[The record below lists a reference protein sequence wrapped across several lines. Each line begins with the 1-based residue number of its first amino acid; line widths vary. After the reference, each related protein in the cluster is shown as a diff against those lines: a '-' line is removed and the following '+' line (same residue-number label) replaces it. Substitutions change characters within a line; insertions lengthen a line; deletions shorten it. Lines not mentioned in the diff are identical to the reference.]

1 MEWLSDPTIWLGFA
15 TLLTLEIV
23 LGIDNLIFIS
33 ILAEKLPPEQRSKAR
48 LIGLS
53 LALAMRLI
61 LLALIA
67 WLVGLTATWFTVF
80 GVEFSA
86 RDVILIGGGLFLL
99 FKATME
105 LHERLEGQQASTG
118 RAVVYAGFVTVVAQI
133 VVLDAVFSLD
143 SIITAVGMVDELWV
157 MYAAVIIAM
166 GVMFAAAGPLMRFV
180 NQHPTVVMLC
190 LGFLLMIG
198 ASLIADGFGFHI
210 PKGYLY
216 AAIAF
221 SILIEAFNQ
230 VAMRNRQRSDQLRP
244 LRERTAEAV
253 VRMLSPKAVPAH
265 GASAADGAASL
276 AVDGGFAP
284 EESEMVTGVLTLAG
298 RPVAT
303 IMTPRREIAWV
314 DLREPPAALLDE
326 LRAVRHGNVLVS
338 DSGLDQL
345 RGVARTVDLIAM
357 IKAGEDLAGTDA
369 IRPPLYV
376 PGSASVLTLL
386 RKFRETRAQLAVV
399 TDEFGSVD
407 GVVTPVD
414 VLEAIAGQLPDA
426 ADGDGDDDVFLRRD
440 GDNWIADGRIELFRL
455 RQAIDPAIG
464 AGADA
469 DYTSLAAFVLDHF
482 GDLPAVGM
490 QFRQAGIEYTV
501 VSVKDRRIGQVRINA
516 APEPAKDA

>member
-1 MEWLSDPTIWLGFA
+1 MEWLSDPSIWLGLA
-15 TLLTLEIV
+15 TLVTLEIV

-33 ILAEKLPPEQRSKAR
+33 ILAEKLPPEQRNKAR
-48 LIGLS
+48 VIGLS
-53 LALAMRLI
+53 LALGMRLV
-61 LLALIA
+61 LLAVIA
-67 WLVGLTATWFTVF
+67 WLVGLTQTWFSVLSW
-80 GVEFSA
+80 EFSA

-99 FKATME
+99 FKATTE
-105 LHERLEGQQASTG
+105 LHERLEGQQHGTGKAVAYASFS
-118 RAVVYAGFVTVVAQI
+118 AVVAQI

-143 SIITAVGMVDELWV
+143 AIITAVGMVDELGV

-166 GVMFAAAGPLMRFV
+166 AVMIAAAGPLMRFV

-230 VAMRNRQRSDQLRP
+230 VAMRNRRRSEQHRP
-244 LRERTAEAV
+244 LRERTAAAV
-253 VRMLSPKAVPAH
+253 LRMLSPRYVLADGTP
-265 GASAADGAASL
+265 AADGGAARL
-276 AVDGGFAP
+276 VDDGFAP

-303 IMTPRREIAWV
+303 IMTPRREIAWI
-314 DLREPPAALLDE
+314 DLGEPHAALLAE
-326 LRAVRHGNVLVS
+326 LRGVRHGNVLVS
-338 DSGLDQL
+338 DGDLDQL
-345 RGVARTVDLIAM
+345 RGVARAAELISM
-357 IKAGEDLAGTDA
+357 IKAGEDLASSDA

-376 PGSASVLTLL
+376 PGTASVLTLL

-426 ADGDGDDDVFLRRD
+426 AQGDGDVFLRRD
-440 GDNWIADGRIELFRL
+440 GDGNGWIADGRIELFRL

-464 AGADA
+464 AGAEA

-482 GDLPAVGM
+482 GDLPAAGM
-490 QFRQAGIEYTV
+490 HFRQADIEYTV
-501 VSVKDRRIGQVRINA
+501 LAVKNRRIGQVRINA
-516 APEPAKDA
+516 AEPAADE

>member
-1 MEWLSDPTIWLGFA
+1 MEWLSDPTIWLGLA
-15 TLLTLEIV
+15 TLVTLEIV

-33 ILAEKLPPEQRSKAR
+33 ILAEKLPPEQRNKAR

-53 LALAMRLI
+53 LALGMRLI
-61 LLALIA
+61 LLAVIA
-67 WLVGLTATWFTVF
+67 WLVGLTEPWFSVF
-80 GVEFSA
+80 DWEFSA

-99 FKATME
+99 AKATME
-105 LHERLEGQQASTG
+105 LHERLEGQQHSAGKNVAYASFG
-118 RAVVYAGFVTVVAQI
+118 AVITQI

-143 SIITAVGMVDELWV
+143 AIITAVGMVDELGV

-166 GVMFAAAGPLMRFV
+166 AVMIAASGPLMRFV

-216 AAIAF
+216 AAIGF

-230 VAMRNRQRSDQLRP
+230 VSWRNRRRSEQHRP

-253 VRMLSPKAVPAH
+253 LRLLSSRHGHDSGETAVAT
-265 GASAADGAASL
+265 DGSVSSL
-276 AVDGGFAP
+276 STSGFAP
-284 EESEMVTGVLTLAG
+284 EESEMVTGVLTLAE
-298 RPVAT
+298 RPVET

-314 DLREPPAALLDE
+314 DLREPHDVLLEE
-326 LRAVRHGNVLVS
+326 LRGVRHGNVLVS
-338 DSGLDQL
+338 DSELDQIV
-345 RGVARTVDLIAM
+345 GVARTAELISM
-357 IKAGEDLAGTDA
+357 IKAGEDLTDTDA
-369 IRPPLYV
+369 VRPPLYV
-376 PGSASVLTLL
+376 PGAANVLSLL

-426 ADGDGDDDVFLRRD
+426 AHGDEDVLLQRDGDG
-440 GDNWIADGRIELFRL
+440 WIADGRIELFRL
-455 RQAIDPAIG
+455 RQAIDPAVG
-464 AGADA
+464 AGAEA
-469 DYTSLAAFVLDHF
+469 DYISLAAFVLDRL
-482 GDLPAVGM
+482 GDMPAVGTVL
-490 QFRQAGIEYTV
+490 RQADFEYTV
-501 VSVKDRRIGQVRINA
+501 MSIKDRRIGRVRIAA
-516 APEPAKDA
+516 APEPSSND